1 MAGDWLKMRHD
12 LADDPSIIRAAADL
26 GIDEDAVL
34 GKCFRLWSWA
44 DRHTTDGQASG
55 IGLAWVDRLTRC
67 DGFGAALVRAG
78 WLDELDG
85 GLCFPR
91 FDRHCSDT
99 AKQRALDSRLKAEKR
114 DVRQR
119 AGQKPDKCPDAIRTT
134 AGPEKRRVEVPPP
147 PREAAQGE
155 PEATDGGWL
164 AFRSRWNDGAATG
177 NRKVWKPATPPDGW
191 SDRLAEVGWGDKAE
205 EAAKRLKTCRYFETP
220 VTLVQFVGPRFV
232 DLCLGGQ
239 YDAAKAKR
247 GGREPEAR
255 TVTPW
260 TGDDAERF
268 EATKRKLLE
277 SLTKESK

>member
-134 AGPEKRRVEVPPP
+134 AGPEKRREEDPPP

-164 AFRSRWNDGAATG
+164 AFRKLWNAGTG
-177 NRKVWKPATPPDGW
+177 RPWKPGAPPDGW
-191 SDRLAEVGWGDKAE
+191 SERLAEPGWLEQAR
-205 EAAKRLKTCRYFETP
+205 EAVARLPRCKFFSDP
-220 VTLVQFVGPRFV
+220 VTLPQFVGPRFV
-232 DLCLGGQ
+232 PLCLGGQ

-277 SLTKESK
+277 SLKESK

>member
-134 AGPEKRRVEVPPP
+134 AGPEKRREEVPPP

-164 AFRSRWNDGAATG
+164 AFRKLWNAGTG
-177 NRKVWKPATPPDGW
+177 RPWKPGAPPDGW
-191 SDRLAEVGWGDKAE
+191 SERVADPGWLEQAREAVARLPRCKFFSD
-205 EAAKRLKTCRYFETP
+205 P
-220 VTLVQFVGPRFV
+220 VTLPQFV
-232 DLCLGGQ
+232 
-239 YDAAKAKR
+239 AAKAKR

-277 SLTKESK
+277 SLKEAK

>member
-134 AGPEKRRVEVPPP
+134 AGPEKRREEDPPP
-147 PREAAQGE
+147 PREAARGE
-155 PEATDGGWL
+155 DIRDAWL
-164 AFRSRWNDGAATG
+164 PFRKLWNAGTG
-177 NRKVWKPATPPDGW
+177 RPWKPAGPPDGW
-191 SDRLAEVGWGDKAE
+191 SERVADPGWLEQAREAVARLPRCKFFSD
-205 EAAKRLKTCRYFETP
+205 P
-220 VTLVQFVGPRFV
+220 VTLPQFVGPRFV

-247 GGREPEAR
+247 GGREPEKAPPA
-255 TVTPW
+255 VW
-260 TGDDAERF
+260 TGDDAQRF
-268 EATKRKLLE
+268 EATKRKVLE
-277 SLTKESK
+277 SLTKETT

>member
-1 MAGDWLKMRHD
+1 VAGDWLKMRHD

-44 DRHTTDGQASG
+44 DRHTTDGQADG

-78 WLDELDG
+78 WLAELDG

-99 AKQRALDSRLKAEKR
+99 AKQRALDSRLKAGKR

-119 AGQKPDKCPDAIRTT
+119 SGQQPDKCPDSIRTT
-134 AGPEKRRVEVPPP
+134 AGPEKRRVEDPPP
-147 PREAAQGE
+147 PREAAREEEGIQD
-155 PEATDGGWL
+155 AWL
-164 AFRSRWNDGAATG
+164 PFRKLWNTG
-177 NRKVWKPATPPDGW
+177 TGRPWKPAAPPDGW
-191 SDRLAEVGWGDKAE
+191 SDRIAEPGWLEQAR
-205 EAAKRLKTCRYFETP
+205 EAVARLPRCKFFSDP
-220 VTLVQFVGPRFV
+220 VTLPQFVGPKFV
-232 DLCLGGQ
+232 PLCLGGQ

-247 GGREPEAR
+247 GGRGPEAR

-277 SLTKESK
+277 SLKEKT

>member
-134 AGPEKRRVEVPPP
+134 AGPEKRREEDPPP

-164 AFRSRWNDGAATG
+164 AFRKLWNAGTG
-177 NRKVWKPATPPDGW
+177 RPWKPGAPPDGW
-191 SDRLAEVGWGDKAE
+191 SERVAQPGWLEQAREAVARLPRCKFFSD
-205 EAAKRLKTCRYFETP
+205 P
-220 VTLVQFVGPRFV
+220 VTLPQFVGPKFV
-232 DLCLGGQ
+232 PLCLGGQ

-260 TGDDAERF
+260 SGEDMERVELTRQKVLQALK
-268 EATKRKLLE
+268 EAK
-277 SLTKESK
+277 